1 MPEETDNQIQE
12 EQIEETT
19 AEETTTEEV
28 TETTQG
34 EQEAFLEVKYNKEQI
49 KLDKEK
55 AAEYAQKG
63 MNYDKA
69 VERARQ
75 EGVDQYVANQGYEWD
90 GKKITTE
97 TEYKQALKEQELIDN
112 YKQKDLPDEVIKE
125 LVESQKFREK
135 YNEQQKTTE
144 QQTKQQDDY
153 KQFIESFPDAKAEDI
168 PASVWEQVDKGKSLV
183 DAYTHH
189 ENKTLKEQIK
199 SLSEKKE
206 IEQTNEENAASSTG
220 SVTGQG
226 TAKAAR
232 FTRDQVDK
240 MSREDV
246 DRNWSAIQKSMK
258 NWE

>member
-1 MPEETDNQIQE
+1 MEETNEQVEQTE
-12 EQIEETT
+12 EVVTEETEQAVNT
-19 AEETTTEEV
+19 ENAEPSAEETTEEKTFTQSELDDIITKRIERERETV
-28 TETTQG
+28 TKKTA
-34 EQEAFLEVKYNKEQI
+34 QEARDNYI
-49 KLDKEK
+49 
-55 AAEYAQKG
+55 AE
-63 MNYDKA
+63 
-69 VERARQ
+69 
-75 EGVDQYVANQGYEWD
+75 QGYEWE
-90 GKKITTE
+90 GKLVKTE
-97 TEYKQALKEQELIDN
+97 AEYKQAVKEQELIDN

-189 ENKTLKEQIK
+189 ENQSLKEQLK
-199 SLSEKKE
+199 SLTEKKE